1 MKIFKLLV
9 AFILTAGLFSHHAQ
23 SNSKEK
29 LIFIDKYDSN
39 GDFAVAERE
48 RILLDGSN
56 FDFFDKDNDH
66 KISKDEY
73 LSLSSSLINSQI
85 HSEYQGQIKQTV
97 IRFSSLDDDSNRKI
111 TFDEFSMSSKR
122 IFSNFD
128 LDENEIV
135 NATDKELLSKQK
147 NQSYDSEKV
156 DDRDEESMKR
166 ISRRVS
172 SAKYLLRMPSTHS
185 LDGFLVQYDNNNSH
199 SVSLKSFSEQRRA
212 IFDTI
217 DTNKNSW
224 LSDEEY
230 IAEYQS
236 RLEARVKTIKDE
248 NVPKRS
254 KQFAAYDSNTDNGI
268 SRKEFF
274 HHHQTE
280 FIRLDTD
287 NDGFISLDD
296 KAAAITLSTN

>member
-1 MKIFKLLV
+1 MKTFKPLV

-23 SNSKEK
+23 SNNQEK

-56 FDFFDKDNDH
+56 FDFFDKDNDQ
-66 KISKDEY
+66 KISKEEY

-128 LDENEIV
+128 LDENKIV
-135 NATDKELLSKQK
+135 NAADKELLSKK
-147 NQSYDSEKV
+147 KDQSYDSEKV

-199 SVSLKSFSEQRRA
+199 SISLNSFSEQRRA
-212 IFDTI
+212 IFETI
-217 DTNKNSW
+217 DTNKNGW

-248 NVPKRS
+248 NVPKHF
-254 KQFAAYDSNTDNGI
+254 KQFTAYDSNTDNGI

-274 HHHQTE
+274 HRHQTE